1 MNKKPHHKR
10 PKGNTSGKKNPSNN
24 TKLSSEQKL
33 IRLNKYI
40 ADAGICSRREAD
52 KLIEQGEIYLNGKLV
67 TQQGVKVGPDDKV
80 SYKGKVLKVEK
91 HKYILLNKPKGYI
104 TTSDDPQ
111 NRKTVIELVEKA
123 CPERVYSVGR
133 LDRNTTGL
141 LLITNDGEL
150 TTRLTHP
157 SHGVKKLYHVV
168 LDKPLSKNDMLRI
181 MEGLELEDGLI
192 IPDQINWVVEEND
205 KRHVGI
211 ELHSGK
217 NRIVRRIFEHINYQ
231 VVKLDRVIF
240 AGLTKKDLPRGKW
253 RFLTEK
259 EIGFLKM
266 M

>member
-1 MNKKPHHKR
+1 MNKKPHQRR
-10 PKGNTSGKKNPSNN
+10 PKGKTASKRKQPDN
-24 TKLSSEQKL
+24 SEDVTEKKL

-52 KLIEQGEIYLNGKLV
+52 KLIEKGEIYLNGKLV

-80 SYKGKVLKVEK
+80 SHKGKVLKIEK

-168 LDKPLSKNDMLRI
+168 LDKPLSKNDLLRI
-181 MEGLELEDGLI
+181 MEGLDLEDGKI
-192 IPDQINWVVEEND
+192 VPDQVNWVVEEND

-231 VVKLDRVIF
+231 VVKLDRVMF

-266 M
+266 I